1 MIRTLQPAEARY
13 DVREA
18 DGFGVRVAVGRSSG
32 SAGWRGGGGECGGVS
47 VKHAVQEED
56 NVMLLT
62 KRHYELMDNFEREY
76 KHRRL
81 DREKNKELW
90 KRGNV
95 YEDGAINDLFLAYRK
110 GYAFGAT
117 FGDAANKLASAPVA
131 IMDTRAALGLCAL
144 EEDDFQALYALQGHR
159 VALVD
164 LESSLGASGG
174 AIDDGEAHEEL
185 HALQTR

>member
-1 MIRTLQPAEARY
+1 M
-13 DVREA
+13 
-18 DGFGVRVAVGRSSG
+18 
-32 SAGWRGGGGECGGVS
+32 
-47 VKHAVQEED
+47 QEED

-131 IMDTRAALGLCAL
+131 IMDRRAALTLCAIT
-144 EEDDFQALYALQGHR
+144 EEDFPSLYALQGHR
-159 VALVD
+159 VAL
-164 LESSLGASGG
+164 
-174 AIDDGEAHEEL
+174 IDMDDETPHG
-185 HALQTR
+185 